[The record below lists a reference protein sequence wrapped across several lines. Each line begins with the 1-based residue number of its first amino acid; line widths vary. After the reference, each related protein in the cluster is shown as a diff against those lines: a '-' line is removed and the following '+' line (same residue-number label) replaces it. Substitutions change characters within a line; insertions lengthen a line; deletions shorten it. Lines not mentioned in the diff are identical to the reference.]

1 MIKVGDRIK
10 YNREFFKKMSMQ
22 YPKLKD
28 VDGLVI
34 FITSDQVWFVSDTNK
49 EHYIWDNYGWEHMQN
64 LDLFND

>member
-10 YNREFFKKMSMQ
+10 YNREFFKKMSMK

-34 FITSDQVWFVSDTNK
+34 YIRGEQVYYLSQNSIK
-49 EHYIWDNYGWEHMQN
+49 IYGWDYIDYLETIN
-64 LDLFND
+64 DLEVV